1 MKNTLGLACLC
12 AVSLIMTACGGGGG
26 SSTGTGGGGG
36 TGGNGGGGGNTSVAV
51 SVAPTAATVALS
63 GTQQFS
69 ATVTPSSA
77 QQTVTWTVAAGSGT
91 TCSGSA
97 CGQVD
102 TTGLYT
108 APSSLPA
115 GNPPQVKVTATSTQD
130 STKSSSANI
139 VLVSSQNTRVKGTYT
154 FRFAGFNAVGEVLS
168 VGTFAADG
176 NGNVTS
182 GSEVISTSSGP
193 MPATTITGGTY
204 SIGTDGRG
212 DMMLNTSSGTF
223 CYVFA
228 VGSTTIDNPLF
239 VQFDNTTAPIACT
252 GTQMGVGTHGSG
264 LMNLATTSSFNIASL
279 NQPYVFELNGF
290 DVSGKRVTYAG
301 RFVGDGAGNITSW
314 LLDKNDNGVATATS
328 GSSGTYTVGSN
339 GVGML
344 SLTGTG
350 APLNLSLYLKNSD
363 EIFLSVSDPL
373 ITNASAAGVAE
384 SQDPNQLYDSTTFKG
399 VSVFYV
405 TGVASNPAQGR
416 VFGGLATT
424 DGAGS
429 LSGSFDQN
437 NAGVI
442 ASNVSYT
449 GTYTAA
455 GSGRY
460 TINISAIP
468 FVMYAITAN
477 KGFLLD
483 QASPA
488 VLSGILEPQT
498 TNPITAGTIGGT
510 FVQTAQQV
518 STAAA
523 QDTVAAL
530 MLNGGAGTISGT
542 QDETDGTESPNQP
555 VAGTYSVS
563 SNGRGSFDLTSPATS
578 TGVLYVIGQS
588 KFIVIPV
595 DPTDTSP
602 QVLVNGH

>member
-1 MKNTLGLACLC
+1 MKKTTGLTCLC
-12 AVSLIMTACGGGGG
+12 ALLLIIAACGGGGG
-26 SSTGTGGGGG
+26 SSTGNGGSGG
-36 TGGNGGGGGNTSVAV
+36 GGGGGNTSVSV
-51 SVAPTAATVALS
+51 SVAPTAATVALG
-63 GTQQFS
+63 GTQQFN

-77 QQTVTWTVAAGSGT
+77 AQTVTWTVAAGSGT

-102 TTGLYT
+102 VNGLFT
-108 APSSLPA
+108 APNSLPA

-130 STKSSSANI
+130 TTKSSSANV
-139 VLVSSQNTRVKGTYT
+139 VLVSTQNSRVKGTYT
-154 FRFAGFNAVGEVLS
+154 FRFGGFNAAGGVLN
-168 VGTFAADG
+168 VGTFTADG
-176 NGNVTS
+176 SGNIIS
-182 GSEVISTSSGP
+182 GAEIISNSSGP
-193 MPATTITGGTY
+193 LPATTITGGAY
-204 SIGTDGRG
+204 SIGSDGRG

-223 CYVFA
+223 CYVLA

-239 VQFDNTTAPIACT
+239 VEFDQTTAPIACT

-264 LMNLATTSSFNIASL
+264 LMNLATTSSFNLAAL

-290 DVSGKRVTYAG
+290 DANGKRVTYAG
-301 RFVGDGAGNITSW
+301 RFVGNGLGNISSW
-314 LLDKNDNGVATATS
+314 SVDENDNGVAGFSS
-328 GSSGTYTVGSN
+328 GSTGTYSVGSN
-339 GVGML
+339 GVGTISL
-344 SLTGTG
+344 SGGGT
-350 APLNLSLYLKNSD
+350 PLNLNLFVKNSD
-363 EIFLSVSDPL
+363 ELFLSVSDPL

-384 SQDPNQLYDSTTFKG
+384 SQDPNQLYDITTFKG
-399 VSVFYV
+399 ASVFYV
-405 TGVASNPAQGR
+405 TGVGSNPAQGR

-429 LSGSFDQN
+429 VSGSFDQN
-437 NAGVI
+437 NAGAI

-449 GTYTAA
+449 GSYTAT
-455 GSGRY
+455 GMGRY
-460 TINISAIP
+460 TISIGGVP

-477 KGFLLD
+477 KSFLLD
-483 QASPA
+483 QASPS

-498 TNPITAGTIGGT
+498 TNPINAGTISGT

-530 MLNGGAGTISGT
+530 ALNSSTGAISGT
-542 QDETDGTESPNQP
+542 QDETDGSENPNQP
-555 VAGTYSVS
+555 VVGTYTVS

-595 DPTDTSP
+595 DPSNTSP
-602 QVLVNGH
+602 QILVNGH

>member
-1 MKNTLGLACLC
+1 MKNKMGLTCLC
-12 AVSLIMTACGGGGG
+12 AMSLIMTACGGGGG
-26 SSTGTGGGGG
+26 GSTTGTGGGGG
-36 TGGNGGGGGNTSVAV
+36 NGGGGGGGNTSISV
-51 SVAPTAATVALS
+51 SIAPTAATVALS

-108 APSSLPA
+108 APNSLPA

-130 STKSSSANI
+130 TTKSSSANV
-139 VLVSSQNTRVKGTYT
+139 VLVSSQNSRVKGTYT
-154 FRFAGFNAVGEVLS
+154 FRFAGFNSAGEVLS
-168 VGTFAADG
+168 VGTFTTDG

-204 SIGTDGRG
+204 SIGNDGRG

-264 LMNLATTSSFNIASL
+264 LMNLATTSSFNLASF

-290 DVSGKRVTYAG
+290 DASGKRTAYAG

-314 LLDKNDNGVATATS
+314 SLDKNDNGAPTPTS
-328 GSSGTYTVGSN
+328 GSTGTYTVGSN
-339 GVGML
+339 GVGT
-344 SLTGTG
+344 LTLNGST
-350 APLNLSLYLKNSD
+350 PLNLNLFMKNSD

-373 ITNASAAGVAE
+373 IINASASGVAE

-405 TGVASNPAQGR
+405 TGVGSNTAQGR

-424 DGAGS
+424 DGAGNV
-429 LSGSFDQN
+429 SGSFDQN
-437 NAGVI
+437 DAGVI
-442 ASNVSYT
+442 SSNVSYT

-460 TINISAIP
+460 TISIGGVP
-468 FVMYAITAN
+468 FVMYAITVN

-483 QASPA
+483 QSSPA

-498 TNPITAGTIGGT
+498 TNPISAGTIGGT

-530 MLNGGAGTISGT
+530 SLNSSQGKISGT
-542 QDETDGTESPNQP
+542 QDETDGTENPNQT
-555 VAGTYSVS
+555 VVGSYTVS
-563 SNGRGSFDLTSPATS
+563 SNGRGTFDLTSPATS

-595 DPTDTSP
+595 DPGNTSP
-602 QVLVNGH
+602 QILVNGH